1 VTDFFKGHGLGNDY
15 VALAME
21 GLGFEL
27 TPPAVRLLCDR
38 HTGVGSDGILARVP
52 SSAADFGVRIFN
64 PDGSEAEKSGNGL
77 RIFAAYLLE
86 QGDVEERA
94 PFTVETPGGIVRME
108 VLQVSSDGVLSVEV
122 EMGTA
127 TFRSA
132 DVGLPGPDRETEDEP
147 LELASGDVVRINT
160 VSIGN
165 PHCVVFADELDLDD
179 LRRRAPQISTHPNFE
194 RGVNVQFAVPMEPDG
209 VEAWVWERGAGE
221 TRASGSSACAV
232 AAAAVRRGMVSER
245 QVAVRMPGGT
255 LHVHVR
261 DDWSLVLRGPVESV
275 YRGTLTEGMLRRLEI
290 LG

>member
-1 VTDFFKGHGLGNDY
+1 MTDFFKGHGLGNDY
-15 VALAME
+15 IALAME

-52 SSAADFGVRIFN
+52 SSAGDFGLRIFN

-86 QGDVEERA
+86 QGEVEERV
-94 PFTVETPGGIVRME
+94 PFTVDTPGGIVRME
-108 VLQVSSDGVLSVEV
+108 VLQVSNDGVLSVEV

-209 VEAWVWERGAGE
+209 VDAWVWERGAGE

-275 YRGTLTEGMLRRLEI
+275 YRGTLTEGMLRRLGI